1 VLTINFIHKLRKFL
15 YSSAFTLLL
24 TSSSFAVVSTPAPS
38 PTLAQVASSMS
49 FSSATNNNIDISQT
63 TSQTSTMID
72 VNQLEE
78 DVTNVAEDTGLEV
91 DIAALEI
98 LSSSEGIGDPTVYA
112 EISDNINSD
121 MFGWDKQPTLDVNT
135 MVFKDTKWND
145 LTKVTSSTVTGLSYS
160 SAHNFFAENGVQQGR
175 GATYINLAKGEI
187 SAKFWTRI
195 TRTGGSTVET
205 GVFTGVGGLTAF
217 PIAATVNFGVK
228 ENGDH
233 MGSGLAE
240 SQLTLKKN
248 ATELHEPWVS
258 ETDSDEHNMDRYNN
272 IDGHNDTDRFFMAAK
287 AVSAGGASISG
298 IIGIESGSCADS
310 CTEQQYVES
319 IERLEFEGT
328 YAGKKW
334 DGKTFEY

>member
-1 VLTINFIHKLRKFL
+1 MITINFIRKLKKFL
-15 YSSAFTLLL
+15 YSGTLVLLL
-24 TSSSFAVVSTPAPS
+24 TPSSFAVVSTPAPS

-63 TSQTSTMID
+63 TSQSSTMID
-72 VNQLEE
+72 VDQLEE
-78 DVTNVAEDTGLEV
+78 DVANAAEDTGLEV
-91 DIAALEI
+91 DIAVLEV
-98 LSSSEGIGDPTVYA
+98 LSSSEGIGDLTVYA
-112 EISDNINSD
+112 EISDNIDTD

-145 LTKVTSSTVTGLSYS
+145 LTKVTSSTITGLSYS

-187 SAKFWTRI
+187 SSKFWTRI
-195 TRTGGSTVET
+195 TRTGGSTVEA

-217 PIAATVNFGVK
+217 PVAASVNFAFK
-228 ENGDH
+228 ENGDV
-233 MGSGLAE
+233 MGSGLLE
-240 SQLTLKKN
+240 NQLTLKKN
-248 ATELHEPWVS
+248 ATELHDPWVS
-258 ETDSDEHNMDRYNN
+258 ATDSDEHNMDRYNN
-272 IDGHNDTDRFFMAAK
+272 IDGHNDTDRFFFTAK
-287 AVSAGGASISG
+287 GVSVEGASMSG

-328 YAGKKW
+328 YAGEKW